1 MFMNGLKI
9 LIVLGLAVLAF
20 YPKAA
25 TTNPQSSLNNEPV
38 FSPKPP
44 TTSPIET
51 KNSTPDITSTTPV
64 SSPTSEDARP
74 LIDEPPVSIPEFVQK
89 DKNSIQ
95 HLEHLRSFFEKLKA
109 LEQNQRQ
116 QVRIVHIGDSHLQAG
131 QLSGKLRRLLQ
142 SAYGNAGR
150 GLVFPYRLARSN
162 APYDIYSKSNVSWE
176 RQMNIQG
183 NHKIP
188 VGISGFS
195 VRTYDAG
202 FRWNFKIKEAYQDDY
217 TFDKLTLINK
227 KGSSTYTTQVAGG
240 WQETR
245 PQQTKTIPHQNTDIS
260 SSSIFFEM
268 PQTSFSLF
276 GKKEDASQNQFVLQ
290 GAVLENTQASGILY
304 NMIGVNGAT
313 YKSYNRSQD
322 FIQQLNELDADLII
336 ISLGT
341 NEAYDANYS
350 NDRMSPQI
358 TKFLEAIQKQTNCD
372 AILLVS
378 PNDIL
383 LQKKYKTKHP
393 QEVSELLDVK
403 SKEYQTAFWNFYQI
417 MGAEGSIRTW
427 QTNGLAQ
434 RDYIHLT
441 RGGYEVAA
449 QLLFDAINNAYK
461 NYQE

>member
-1 MFMNGLKI
+1 MLINGFKI
-9 LIVLGLAVLAF
+9 LIVSGLAVLAF
-20 YPKAA
+20 YPKSDPV
-25 TTNPQSSLNNEPV
+25 NSSSSLSKKPIFSTNLSDPPPTENTISPVDAMSSSPSNSEDKHPLINEP
-38 FSPKPP
+38 
-44 TTSPIET
+44 
-51 KNSTPDITSTTPV
+51 
-64 SSPTSEDARP
+64 R
-74 LIDEPPVSIPEFVQK
+74 VSIPEF
-89 DKNSIQ
+89 IQ
-95 HLEHLRSFFEKLKA
+95 QDQNKIQSLEYLRSFFEKLNA
-109 LEQNQRQ
+109 LEQKQRQ
-116 QVRIVHIGDSHLQAG
+116 QVRIIHIGDSHLQAG

-162 APYDIYSKSNVSWE
+162 APADLYSKSNVSWE

-195 VRTYDAG
+195 LRTYDSN
-202 FRWNFKIKEAYQDDY
+202 FRWNFKIREAYQEDY
-217 TFDKLTLINK
+217 TFDKLTLINQ
-227 KGSSTYTTQVAGG
+227 KGSSIYTSQVVGG
-240 WQETR
+240 WHETC
-245 PQQTKTIPHQNTDIS
+245 PENAKTIPHQNTDIS

-268 PQTSFSLF
+268 PQTAFSLF
-276 GKKEDASQNQFVLQ
+276 GKKEAASQKQFILQ
-290 GAVLENTQASGILY
+290 GTILENTQSTGVLY
-304 NMIGVNGAT
+304 HMIGVNGAT
-313 YKSYNRSQD
+313 YRSYNRSQD

-350 NDRMSPQI
+350 DDRMSPQI
-358 TKFLEAIQKQTNCD
+358 NKFVEAIQQETNCD

-393 QEVSELLDVK
+393 QEVSQLLNKK
-403 SKEYQTAFWNFYQI
+403 SNEYQTAFWDFYQI

-441 RGGYEVAA
+441 KGGYEVAA

-461 NYQE
+461 NYKK